1 MKEIQ
6 CAVIKDLLPLYYD
19 GVCSEE
25 TRKLIEEHIANCNEC
40 KRDLESLNTTI
51 EIPKIEIENRKQDE
65 KMIRKMAYSLKKM
78 RKKAL
83 YKGVGITVIIGF
95 IIFCIY
101 CSLFLWNIQPVK
113 SDNFKI
119 SNVSQLT
126 NGNIVYSVDYLDDYD
141 VMRVKYSLDEEGN
154 FYMTPLRPIV
164 KLKRERPI
172 GDESMA
178 FNLQVNEENWDNR
191 EIKAL
196 YYGSPDDA
204 VLIWEKGMKLPKA
217 SPEMEQ
223 SFDGSRFK

>member
-6 CAVIKDLLPLYYD
+6 CPVIKDLLPLYFD

-25 TRKLIEEHIANCNEC
+25 TRKLTEEHIASCNDC

-51 EIPKIEIENRKQDE
+51 EIPKIEMPNREQDE
-65 KMIRKMAYSLKKM
+65 KMFRKMAYSLKKM

-83 YKGVGITVIIGF
+83 YKGIGITSTIGLF
-95 IIFCIY
+95 IFCIY
-101 CSLFLWNIQPVK
+101 YSLFLWNIQPVK

-119 SNVSQLT
+119 SDVSQLT
-126 NGNIVYSVDYLDDYD
+126 NGNIVYSVDFLDEYD
-141 VMRVKYSLDEEGN
+141 VMRVKYSLDKEGN

-164 KLKRERPI
+164 KLKTEHPI
-172 GDESMA
+172 GDAHEE
-178 FNLQVNEENWDNR
+178 FILQANAENWNGQ

-196 YYGSPDDA
+196 YYGTPDDA

-217 SPEMEQ
+217 SPEVEK
-223 SFDGSRFK
+223 SFNISDSK